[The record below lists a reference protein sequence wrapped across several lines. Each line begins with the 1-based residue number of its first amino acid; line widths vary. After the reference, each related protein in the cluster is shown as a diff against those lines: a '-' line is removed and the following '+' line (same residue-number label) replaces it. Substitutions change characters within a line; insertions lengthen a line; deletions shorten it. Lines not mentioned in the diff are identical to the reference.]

1 MVHLPSRT
9 SSFIKPQFSAF
20 LPFLYSYTYAI
31 NLLYPFKLLPLLILL
46 GSFAIYFKKY
56 NISEERYDE
65 ICAEI
70 AKRKLAAEG
79 NAEVVLDGADV
90 NELENDLASSDAE
103 TPDEIF
109 EQEAAADKIS
119 EAPDEV
125 EK

>member
-1 MVHLPSRT
+1 M
-9 SSFIKPQFSAF
+9 FAF
-20 LPFLYSYTYAI
+20 MT
-31 NLLYPFKLLPLLILL
+31 LLPLVILL

-56 NISEERYDE
+56 NINEERYDE

-70 AKRKLAAEG
+70 ARRKLAAEG

-90 NELENDLASSDAE
+90 NELENDLASAEAE
-103 TPDEIF
+103 TPDESF
-109 EQEAAADKIS
+109 ERETAADKIS